1 MRSTRQKASPWL
13 VLILLAFAAAAMLF
27 STLGY
32 ARLSDAWDSWF
43 GPRVNGSWKA
53 IVLDRRSVEA
63 GNYLVVV
70 KRGKVVGGYDDCN
83 GWSFDDEG
91 PGPNGDRRVTSTL
104 VMCPEDDVARQTYHI
119 LAYAPRIELLSDR
132 ELRMTRNGHVGLF
145 RRCRPDRAAG
155 RCSTS

>member
-1 MRSTRQKASPWL
+1 MRWTGQKLSLWL
-13 VLILLAFAAAAMLF
+13 ALILLALAGAAMLF

-32 ARLSDAWDSWF
+32 AGLGDAWDSWS

-53 IVLDRRSVEA
+53 VALDGQAVDA
-63 GNYLVVV
+63 NNYLVVV

-91 PGPNGDRRVTSTL
+91 PGANGDRSVTSTL

-119 LAYAPRIELLSDR
+119 LAYGPAMELLGDR

-145 RRCRPDRAAG
+145 RRCKPDRASG
-155 RCSTS
+155 RCMVM

>member
-1 MRSTRQKASPWL
+1 M
-13 VLILLAFAAAAMLF
+13 LILFAGAAAAMLF

-32 ARLSDAWDSWF
+32 PGLSDAWDSWF

-53 IVLDRRSVEA
+53 MSLDGQPVDDD
-63 GNYLVVV
+63 NYLVVV

-119 LAYAPRIELLSDR
+119 LAYGPTMEPLGDR

-145 RRCRPDRAAG
+145 RRCRPDRTAG
-155 RCSTS
+155 RCVVV